1 MCTPKRSKNIYKR
14 LYRTMATKYGHLF
27 LCVVIG
33 VILLFIAYL
42 CFTAFMFHKSQ
53 EDIKTC
59 YSAHIQKTDSLFLN
73 LMKYS
78 SESLSRTQHINEA
91 ILADSLIKQSL
102 GGNNGISKSQF
113 KVLSAIIT
121 QHYDEALKIHDRN
134 SVKLQK
140 DSLFLSAERVLLEGQ
155 TKNMLELHLNKIE
168 HEYSNITMW
177 AAILTVIFLVFS
189 FYSIFKMDELIKQGD
204 EGVKDIKRLKKEGEK
219 EITDFKANSMS
230 ALSNLDT
237 KSTETFSNV
246 TKAALD
252 AAESLKS
259 KIAKIEK
266 EGEQSLSNIGNV
278 ENAFNIRS
286 QEILQG
292 FNASLQTMSE
302 QHQNDIYAKIE
313 QFNLVVVQANE
324 ILNKIKTYSDIT
336 NSKEG
341 NNKTEG
347 AE

>member
-42 CFTAFMFHKSQ
+42 CFTAFMFRKSQ
-53 EDIKTC
+53 DDIKTC

-73 LMKYS
+73 LIKYS
-78 SESLSRTQHINEA
+78 SESLNWAQHINKA

-102 GGNNGISKSQF
+102 GNNKGISESQF
-113 KVLSAIIT
+113 KVLSAIVT
-121 QHYDEALKIHDRN
+121 QHYDEALQIHDRN
-134 SVKLQK
+134 SLKLQK
-140 DSLFLSAERVLLEGQ
+140 DSLFLSAERTLLEGQ

-177 AAILTVIFLVFS
+177 AAVLTVIFLVFS

-204 EGVKDIKRLKKEGEK
+204 EGVKDIKKLKKEGEK
-219 EITDFKANSMS
+219 EIADFKTDSKS
-230 ALSNLDT
+230 VLSNLDN
-237 KSTETFSNV
+237 KSTETFSNA
-246 TKAALD
+246 TQAALQ

-286 QEILQG
+286 QEILQE
-292 FNASLQTMSE
+292 FNTSLQTMSE
-302 QHQNDIYAKIE
+302 RHQNDISAKIE
-313 QFNLVVVQANE
+313 QFNLVIVQAYE

-336 NSKEG
+336 NSKES

-347 AE
+347 TE